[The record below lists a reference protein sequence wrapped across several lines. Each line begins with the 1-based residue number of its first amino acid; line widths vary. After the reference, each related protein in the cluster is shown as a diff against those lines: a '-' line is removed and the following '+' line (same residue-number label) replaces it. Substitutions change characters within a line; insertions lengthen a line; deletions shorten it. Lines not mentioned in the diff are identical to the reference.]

1 MASDASVRNV
11 DDLRQFGQNLM
22 HSSENL
28 VKLFQQL
35 SRQMKH
41 VSEGWNDTKNQAFM
55 ADFERKTIE
64 INKLSQEMQVYA
76 QFISKTCDLLD
87 QYKSIR

>member
-11 DDLRQFGQNLM
+11 DDLRQFGQNLR

-35 SRQMKH
+35 SRQMKQ

-55 ADFERKTIE
+55 ADFERKTVE

-76 QFISKTCDLLD
+76 QFITKTCDLLD

>member
-11 DDLRQFGQNLM
+11 DDLRQFGQNLR

-35 SRQMKH
+35 SRQMKQ

-55 ADFERKTIE
+55 ADFERKTVE

-76 QFISKTCDLLD
+76 QFIAKTCDLLD